1 MRVCNK
7 NIAMKLVN
15 IILLSLLLYLLYV
28 WLSVG
33 GEGSRE
39 TPLILVWN
47 GYQEDDQLWRIVF
60 QRITS
65 GQCQARCRVT
75 RDKARLNE
83 SSAIVFHLPNL
94 HWEGYNFPAYRDP
107 SVPWILMSYES
118 ANSIRERAGN
128 WGRFPP
134 LSRRDLTSQ
143 FNRTLSLRRDSDLVA
158 RHGEVTRRETPL
170 TTEELGRLYSPDTAG
185 QFAGYNLTQEDF
197 LSGVRGPAPVV
208 WFVSH
213 CHDYNGRM
221 KYVRLLQ
228 KYIGVDI
235 YGDCGDLSCGSSRN
249 MGARYKTERDP
260 CFDLVNRKYKFYLS
274 FENALC
280 ADYITE
286 KAFNALR
293 LNTVPVMLGGADYN
307 NTLPPHSFIDA
318 LQFPHPAQLAD
329 HLYSLLHQPA
339 KFSSYFSWRPHYD
352 VTSHVSVPDNCQ
364 LCEKLAAGELA
375 EHHVINNM
383 WDWIIRD
390 SHCVFTK
397 RKWNTDKFLQ
407 IWKSQRNKKLEG
419 ATAA

>member
-1 MRVCNK
+1 MRFCNK

-15 IILLSLLLYLLYV
+15 IILLSVLLYLLYV
-28 WLSVG
+28 WLSV
-33 GEGSRE
+33 ETESSPK

-47 GYQEDDQLWRIVF
+47 GYQEDDSLWETVF
-60 QRITS
+60 HRVTS
-65 GQCQARCRVT
+65 GQCRARCEIT
-75 RDKARLNE
+75 RDKGRLNQ
-83 SSAIVFHLPNL
+83 SSALLFHLPNL

-107 SVPWILMSYES
+107 NIPWILMSYES
-118 ANSIRERAGN
+118 ANSIRERAAN

-158 RHGEVTRRETPL
+158 SHGRVTRRETPL
-170 TTEELGRLYSPDTAG
+170 TREELGRLYSGQTAG
-185 QFAGYNLTQEDF
+185 QFNVTAEEF
-197 LSGVRGPAPVV
+197 LAGVRGPAPVV

-235 YGDCGDLSCGSSRN
+235 YGDCGHLSCGTSRN
-249 MGARYKTERDP
+249 MGARYNTDRDP

-293 LNTVPVMLGGADYN
+293 LNTIPVMLGGADYSQ
-307 NTLPPHSFIDA
+307 TLPPRSYIDA
-318 LQFPHPAQLAD
+318 LQFPDPALLAAR
-329 HLYSLLHQPA
+329 LYSLLQDPDQFA
-339 KFSSYFSWRPHYD
+339 SYFQWRPHYE
-352 VTSHVSVPDNCQ
+352 VISHLSVPDNCQ
-364 LCEKLAAGELA
+364 LCEKLATGELA
-375 EHHVINNM
+375 QHRVINNM

-390 SHCVFTK
+390 SRCVFTK
-397 RKWNTDKFLQ
+397 RKWSTEKFLE
-407 IWKSQRNKKLEG
+407 IWKSQRNKKLD
-419 ATAA
+419 